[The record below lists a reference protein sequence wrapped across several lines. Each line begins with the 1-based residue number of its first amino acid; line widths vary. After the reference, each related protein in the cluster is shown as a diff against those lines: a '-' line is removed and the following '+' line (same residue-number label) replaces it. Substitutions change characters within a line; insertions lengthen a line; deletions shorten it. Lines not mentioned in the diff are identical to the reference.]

1 MNLLESY
8 AKRLNVSESVYSK
21 AHDGESL
28 SNEKKI
34 AVARILD
41 NTSKF
46 LNEAFTN
53 STGTQRADLGMYKKF
68 ALNLTTVALPC

>member
-34 AVARILD
+34 LKRSIH
-41 NTSKF
+41 
-46 LNEAFTN
+46 
-53 STGTQRADLGMYKKF
+53 
-68 ALNLTTVALPC
+68 

>member
-34 AVARILD
+34 AVARVLD

>member
-34 AVARILD
+34 AVARVLD

-46 LNEAFTN
+46 LNESFTN